1 MLSPQQGKGEKRS
14 ICWRVL
20 TPCPMPACTKRFGE
34 GRRYALCVFLYPDG
48 EFDEEGRTLGFVVSY
63 PDITVVIRD
72 DSVDN
77 GQP

>member
-1 MLSPQQGKGEKRS
+1 
-14 ICWRVL
+14 
-20 TPCPMPACTKRFGE
+20 MPH
-34 GRRYALCVFLYPDG
+34 ALCVFLYSDG